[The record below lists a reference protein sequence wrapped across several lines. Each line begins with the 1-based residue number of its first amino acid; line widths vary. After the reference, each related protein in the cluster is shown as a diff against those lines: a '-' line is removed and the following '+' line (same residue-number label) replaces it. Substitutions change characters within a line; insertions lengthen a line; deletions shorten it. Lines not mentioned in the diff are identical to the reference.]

1 MKKVLDGFSKVV
13 EVLLVIM
20 MVAMMAVVFLAT
32 VGRYS
37 QLYTIAWSEG
47 VRKILYGRYCIFRSD
62 ACIQNRFTLCGR
74 DHSVDFCKK
83 TEDC

>member
-37 QLYTIAWSEG
+37 QLYTIA
-47 VRKILYGRYCIFRSD
+47 
-62 ACIQNRFTLCGR
+62 CIQNRFTLCGR